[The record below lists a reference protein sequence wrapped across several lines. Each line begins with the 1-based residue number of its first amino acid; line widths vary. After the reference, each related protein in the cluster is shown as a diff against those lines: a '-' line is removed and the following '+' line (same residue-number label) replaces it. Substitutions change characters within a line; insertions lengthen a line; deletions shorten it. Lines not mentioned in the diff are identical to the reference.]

1 MTITLWYVL
10 DAIVAAMMI
19 VMFPAVPLKS
29 YGFSSD
35 AVIDAARDAQ
45 PQIFWDIHVISL
57 LLMMILTPVLEP
69 LQKYFGIFMNN
80 MMIGALLIV
89 YACFNL
95 VAPWEEWGSE
105 WGFYSHLVSFIAL
118 ILGIV

>member
-1 MTITLWYVL
+1 M
-10 DAIVAAMMI
+10 
-19 VMFPAVPLKS
+19 
-29 YGFSSD
+29 
-35 AVIDAARDAQ
+35 
-45 PQIFWDIHVISL
+45 ISL

-89 YACFNL
+89 YACFYVL
-95 VAPWEEWGSE
+95 TPWGREGWGSD
-105 WGFYSHLVSFIAL
+105 WIFYSHLVSFVAL